1 MAHWDETAQRRIK
14 KQALTFFTESFEQF
28 YEHSIAVDK
37 HCNVTWISESY
48 SRFLKLQTSPIGQHI
63 NTIIPGSYLPDV
75 IATGVPIFLD
85 LLYLKNQWIVVSV
98 FPLQDENGNIVGG
111 FGFVASESIERINPL
126 LSKYNRLQN
135 QLRDARNKLALERNS
150 RYHLSQ
156 IIGRSDALQ
165 AVRKQV
171 RQAARFDISV
181 LLTGETGTGKELFA
195 HALHDLSA
203 RNAAPFVSLNVAA
216 VPDNL
221 IEAEFFGVAPGAY
234 TGAAKNGRVG
244 KFELAHGGTLFLD
257 EIGDMP
263 LDLQAKLLRV
273 LQEQEFEPVGS
284 NKLKKADVRIVAA
297 TSLNLLEMV
306 ENGRFR
312 ADLYYRLSTF
322 PIHLPPLRARL
333 TDIEALCETF
343 LDQIALKLGIPAKA
357 LTADALQLLS
367 RQPWPGNIRELHN
380 VIERACVLSDRSEI
394 GATDLL
400 PFLPR
405 SSPAAPAIARN
416 IDSTFSAEPAHTLQP
431 PATLAEATLAAERR
445 AIVDALAYCHGSKTA
460 AAKVLGISRA
470 NLYDKL
476 KKIG

>member
-1 MAHWDETAQRRIK
+1 MVQWDEEGQRRIK
-14 KQALTFFTESFEQF
+14 KQALAFFTESFEQF

-37 HCNVTWISESY
+37 HCRVTWISESY
-48 SRFLKLQTSPIGQHI
+48 YSFLGLRTSPIGQHI

-75 IATGVPIFLD
+75 IASGIPIFLD
-85 LLYLKNQWIVVSV
+85 LLYLKSQWIVVSV
-98 FPLQDENGNIVGG
+98 IPLQDEDGNIVGG
-111 FGFVASESIERINPL
+111 FGFVASENIDRINPL
-126 LSKYNRLQN
+126 LTKYNSLQK
-135 QLRDARNKLALERNS
+135 QLRDARNKLALERNA

-156 IIGRSDALQ
+156 IIGHSDALQ
-165 AVRKQV
+165 AVKKQV

-203 RNAAPFVSLNVAA
+203 RNAGPFVSLNVAA

-234 TGAAKNGRVG
+234 TGAAKTGRVG

-273 LQEQEFEPVGS
+273 LQEQEFEPIGS
-284 NKLKKADVRIVAA
+284 NSLKKADVRIIAA
-297 TSLNLLEMV
+297 TSRNLFDMV
-306 ENGRFR
+306 EQGRFR
-312 ADLYYRLSTF
+312 PDLYYRLSTF

-333 TDIEALCETF
+333 TDIGALCESF
-343 LDQIALKLGIPAKA
+343 LDQIALKLGIPARS
-357 LTADALQLLS
+357 LSADALQLLS
-367 RQPWPGNIRELHN
+367 TQPWPGNVRELHN
-380 VIERACVLSDRSEI
+380 AIERACVLSDSTEI
-394 GATDLL
+394 SASTLL
-400 PFLPR
+400 PFVRHTPN
-405 SSPAAPAIARN
+405 SPPPTDSLAAQPVLR
-416 IDSTFSAEPAHTLQP
+416 TQPQPKTLAQ
-431 PATLAEATLAAERR
+431 ATLEAERA
-445 AIVDALAYCHGSKTA
+445 AIVDALAYCHGRKTEA
-460 AAKVLGISRA
+460 ARILGISRA